1 MDGDGARL
9 RPRRVV
15 ALGALAS
22 TLLVAGCDRDVSTPP
37 REIVLAATVTETGG
51 SGDRRIGAFLVAIE
65 GSASGI
71 ESDEGRILVH
81 PESDRTVVALV
92 MTVPRTA
99 ASFRMTV
106 AGGTT
111 PAVEILQVSDG
122 ENALRPDPEVFSVDV
137 RPDGG

>member
-1 MDGDGARL
+1 MDGDGVRL
-9 RPRRVV
+9 RRVV

-22 TLLVAGCDRDVSTPP
+22 TLLVAGCDRNVSTPP
-37 REIVLAATVTETGG
+37 REIALTATVTETGG
-51 SGDRRIGAFLVAIE
+51 SGDPIGALLIAID

-81 PESDRTVVALV
+81 PESDRTVVVLV

-106 AGGTT
+106 ASGTT

-122 ENALRPDPEVFSVDV
+122 ENALRPDPEAFSVDV